1 MRPTLVSA
9 DHELGEYLRVDEIAR
24 RFDVSVDDVL
34 AACSVLGFPAHDA
47 ASLVEIMQFEHAVMS
62 TPLHPHE
69 NTDGAA
75 AASWARRVLAASA
88 AAVLLAVVGV
98 SLVTHG
104 GHTGTTPPHPRAAL
118 STKAAAAYTAKVKA
132 TYEATVD
139 DSPTSPDY
147 QALAQELQQITPPA
161 DLRAEHDALVAEAQ
175 KVATLAADSAPSTPD
190 AATAANELK
199 DDVAQLNQRAVDQL
213 P

>member
-1 MRPTLVSA
+1 MRVIVAA
-9 DHELGEYLRVDEIAR
+9 DNHELGEYLRVDEIAR
-24 RFDVSVDDVL
+24 RFDVAIADVL
-34 AACSVLGFPAHDA
+34 AACSVLGFDAHDA
-47 ASLVEIMQFEHAVMS
+47 ASLVEITQFERAVIS

-75 AASWARRVLAASA
+75 AASWPRRVLAASA
-88 AAVLLAVVGV
+88 AAVLLAVVGI

-104 GHTGTTPPHPRAAL
+104 GHTGTTPPQQRAQL
-118 STKAAAAYTAKVKA
+118 SAKAAAAYTAKVKA

-175 KVATLAADSAPSTPD
+175 KVATLAADSAPTAPD
-190 AATAANELK
+190 ATTAANALK
-199 DDVAQLNQRAVDQL
+199 DDVAQLDQRAVDQL